1 MNRPKNAVHPSAESS
16 GKQLTTS
23 QSAPSASTYHQ
34 ELQAL
39 DLAFLG
45 SLVPGIIHN
54 FATPLSGVLG
64 AIQLME
70 KRIANIEQIL
80 HNLRSLENS
89 GGDELAAQWE
99 KHRSNVDILA
109 RNAKHLADM
118 MQIIVRRISRSN
130 SNSEEMLSLND
141 LLQNELRFLEANLS
155 FKHKVRKNVELGPN
169 VSAAC
174 CVYAH
179 VASAVDEFV
188 IGTMALHDPAHGV
201 MEMTFKT
208 DVDDGEVTLL
218 LDARFSP
225 YSDAHVT
232 ADALESY
239 VQRLR
244 DEGWRV
250 TLQSGP
256 GCRTVRMAFPRRVAA
271 A

>member
-1 MNRPKNAVHPSAESS
+1 MNRPKNAMNPPAQPP
-16 GKQLTTS
+16 GKQVPMNS
-23 QSAPSASTYHQ
+23 SASYTSAYHQ

-70 KRIANIEQIL
+70 KRLANIEQIL
-80 HNLRSLENS
+80 QNLRSLENS
-89 GGDELAAQWE
+89 GSDELNVQWE

-130 SNSEEMLSLND
+130 SNVEEMLSLND

-188 IGTMALHDPAHGV
+188 IGTMALHDPSHGV

-208 DVDDGEVTLL
+208 DVNDGEVILL

-225 YSDAHVT
+225 YSDTHV
-232 ADALESY
+232 AVDALETY
-239 VQRLR
+239 LQRLR
-244 DEGWRV
+244 SEGWNV
-250 TLQSGP
+250 ALETGP
-256 GCRTVRMAFPRRVAA
+256 GCRTVRLAFPRRVTPA
-271 A
+271 

>member
-1 MNRPKNAVHPSAESS
+1 MTENRAKTCSMPPE
-16 GKQLTTS
+16 
-23 QSAPSASTYHQ
+23 SASKPIQTAYQH

-70 KRIANIEQIL
+70 KRIAAIEQAL
-80 HNLRSLENS
+80 RNLQTLDDGDRQDLNS
-89 GGDELAAQWE
+89 MWE

-130 SNSEEMLSLND
+130 SNVEEMLSLND
-141 LLQNELRFLEANLS
+141 LIHNELRFLEANLS
-155 FKHKVRKNVELGPN
+155 FKHKVKKNVALGPN

-179 VASAVDEFV
+179 VVSAIDEFV
-188 IGTMALHDPAHGV
+188 IGTMALHDMSKGV
-201 MEMTFKT
+201 MEMNFSS
-208 DVDDGEVTLL
+208 DVSDGEVALL

-225 YSDAHVT
+225 HPEPHVV

-239 VQRLR
+239 LQRLR
-244 DEGWRV
+244 GEGWSIA
-250 TLQSGP
+250 LNHGP
-256 GCRTVRMAFPRRVAA
+256 GCRSVRLAYPRRVAA